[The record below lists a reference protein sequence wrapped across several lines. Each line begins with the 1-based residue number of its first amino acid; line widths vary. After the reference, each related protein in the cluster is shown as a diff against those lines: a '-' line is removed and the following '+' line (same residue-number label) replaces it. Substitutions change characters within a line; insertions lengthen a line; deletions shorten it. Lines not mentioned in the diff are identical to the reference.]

1 MDLKLGL
8 RPKCKHCCLEIISI
22 IAQLQKYQASSK
34 DIIGDNKFQ
43 TQKSVWPKI
52 KFILRHCNLGADHVE
67 RGYI

>member
-8 RPKCKHCCLEIISI
+8 RPKCKHCCLEILSI
-22 IAQLQKYQASSK
+22 IVRSTKQRYYRRQQIPDSEKCR
-34 DIIGDNKFQ
+34 
-43 TQKSVWPKI
+43 PKI